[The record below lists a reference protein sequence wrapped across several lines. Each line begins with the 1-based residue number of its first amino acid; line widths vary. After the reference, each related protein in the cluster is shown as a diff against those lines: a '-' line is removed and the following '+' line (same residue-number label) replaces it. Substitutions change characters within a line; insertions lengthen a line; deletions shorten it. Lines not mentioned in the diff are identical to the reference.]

1 MQRRNIQSE
10 RIWLSAMLLCAAA
23 FAAGCG
29 EIGTTSSFNQPA
41 APPLPLAVTVQVCS
55 STPDACTAGTSYSL
69 AAVRDLAINV
79 SWENVPVGT
88 HVQTIEIFDP
98 SGALYQ
104 ARTQALAIS
113 EDWDGSAKTAETLPV
128 AGTWISIRKRTG
140 PWKLRVSLDSQVVA
154 SQTVQFDP

>member
-1 MQRRNIQSE
+1 MQRMNVQSE
-10 RIWLSAMLLCAAA
+10 RPWLSAMLLCAAV

-29 EIGTTSSFNQPA
+29 AIGTTSSFNQPE
-41 APPLPLAVTVQVCS
+41 APPLPLAVTVQVCN
-55 STPDACTAGTSYSL
+55 STPDGCAAGVSYSL
-69 AAVRDLAINV
+69 AALRDLAINV

-88 HVQTIEIFDP
+88 HLQTIEILDP

-104 ARTQALAIS
+104 ARTQAFAIS
-113 EDWDGSAKTAETLPV
+113 EDWDGSAKTTETLPV

-140 PWKLRVSLDSQVVA
+140 QWKLRVSLDSQVAA